1 MLEHQRRRMKRGK
14 DCFMKKYSREK
25 KTRKGTVILIAV
37 IIALAALKICAAEK
51 PAWDVCY
58 EMPNRHIEWT
68 YAGR

>member
-1 MLEHQRRRMKRGK
+1 MK
-14 DCFMKKYSREK
+14 MKKRI
-25 KTRKGTVILIAV
+25 GMIVALV